1 MNNNKKYSTIIN
13 SSIGYNKANNNY
25 FINSARTQNN
35 KKNTYTHIIKIDL
48 SKYNNNSQK
57 ETKIL
62 NNNIKVA
69 KPLNNNNINIYVSK
83 YSNKNNTINNESKS
97 RYINRSSRGDN
108 NILKSNNLKGNSKI
122 KYKKLDLN
130 LSKDKI
136 SNKNNNKYISTDI
149 NTNKNIK
156 GTILNSNN
164 IIFNNKLNNRR
175 NNINNINKERENY
188 YKNLKNNEINRIEN
202 IHVYNNIN
210 RRKKIE
216 ESKEPENIIKKNE
229 IIIDEINDE
238 NDIQENFC
246 YDKDLMKENIL
257 SDENM
262 DFLKKYIDNNKKNEI
277 HEEIHINN
285 INNNYI
291 NYLKKEENALNKNL
305 VNNTENIETKKNDI
319 KNINNKITIKESP
332 NIAILNNINQPKDKN
347 INNNESTKINYN
359 IYDYN
364 NYYGTLKESRYNNNS
379 YEIDIIKNEKQFDNL
394 IPKKPFRKFLTSKI
408 KYYMKENS
416 IPKKFILEFIN
427 QKNYIKPDGKIISL
441 SQEKNGFNNL
451 KEYYENDDYY
461 IAKKKKKKNAL
472 KEEKNSLVNEIKN
485 LKIYLDNSKSEI
497 EKKNE
502 EIKSY
507 LMTYDRI
514 MGENEKN
521 IKKIKNLENILDAKN
536 NEVEEKNNK
545 INELNNIN
553 NQLEKQMK
561 KLKEEYINESI
572 NNKETKKSYSL
583 IKNNYYDIKNQYDL
597 LNIKY
602 KTLSDENY
610 NYKRD
615 KILYEKE
622 IKTKNNFIDDLIR
635 GDKNRNKTKKKETPI
650 KNEEEKKENNFEE
663 YNNIEEL
670 MNIRDELVG
679 ERNFINNEFYKIPTK
694 ANYKQNER
702 KNELEKRISQINS
715 DLAKIRI
722 RINILKGLKNINI
735 KLV

>member
-136 SNKNNNKYISTDI
+136 SNKNNNKYIRTDI

-305 VNNTENIETKKNDI
+305 VNNTKNIETKKNDI
-319 KNINNKITIKESP
+319 KNDNNKITIKESP

-364 NYYGTLKESRYNNNS
+364 NYYGTLKESRYKNNS

-635 GDKNRNKTKKKETPI
+635 GNKNRNKNKKKETPI
-650 KNEEEKKENNFEE
+650 KKTEEKKENNFEE

>member
-136 SNKNNNKYISTDI
+136 SNKNNNKYIRTDI
-149 NTNKNIK
+149 HTNKNIK

-364 NYYGTLKESRYNNNS
+364 NYYGTLKESRYKNNS

-394 IPKKPFRKFLTSKI
+394 IPKKPFRKFLKSKI

-635 GDKNRNKTKKKETPI
+635 GNKNRNKNKKKETPI
-650 KNEEEKKENNFEE
+650 KKEEEKKENNFEE

>member
-175 NNINNINKERENY
+175 NNINKERENY

-347 INNNESTKINYN
+347 INYN

-364 NYYGTLKESRYNNNS
+364 NYYGTLKESRYKNNS

-394 IPKKPFRKFLTSKI
+394 IPKKPFRKFLASKI
-408 KYYMKENS
+408 QYYMKENS

-622 IKTKNNFIDDLIR
+622 IKTKNNFIDDLIS
-635 GDKNRNKTKKKETPI
+635 GNKNRNKNKKKETPI
-650 KNEEEKKENNFEE
+650 KKEEEKKENNFEE

>member
-175 NNINNINKERENY
+175 NNINN
-188 YKNLKNNEINRIEN
+188 
-202 IHVYNNIN
+202 NIN

-347 INNNESTKINYN
+347 IN
-359 IYDYN
+359 
-364 NYYGTLKESRYNNNS
+364 
-379 YEIDIIKNEKQFDNL
+379 
-394 IPKKPFRKFLTSKI
+394 
-408 KYYMKENS
+408 
-416 IPKKFILEFIN
+416 
-427 QKNYIKPDGKIISL
+427 
-441 SQEKNGFNNL
+441 
-451 KEYYENDDYY
+451 
-461 IAKKKKKKNAL
+461 
-472 KEEKNSLVNEIKN
+472 
-485 LKIYLDNSKSEI
+485 
-497 EKKNE
+497 
-502 EIKSY
+502 
-507 LMTYDRI
+507 
-514 MGENEKN
+514 
-521 IKKIKNLENILDAKN
+521 
-536 NEVEEKNNK
+536 
-545 INELNNIN
+545 
-553 NQLEKQMK
+553 
-561 KLKEEYINESI
+561 
-572 NNKETKKSYSL
+572 
-583 IKNNYYDIKNQYDL
+583 
-597 LNIKY
+597 
-602 KTLSDENY
+602 
-610 NYKRD
+610 
-615 KILYEKE
+615 
-622 IKTKNNFIDDLIR
+622 
-635 GDKNRNKTKKKETPI
+635 
-650 KNEEEKKENNFEE
+650 
-663 YNNIEEL
+663 
-670 MNIRDELVG
+670 
-679 ERNFINNEFYKIPTK
+679 
-694 ANYKQNER
+694 
-702 KNELEKRISQINS
+702 
-715 DLAKIRI
+715 
-722 RINILKGLKNINI
+722 
-735 KLV
+735 

>member
-238 NDIQENFC
+238 NDIQEKFC

-364 NYYGTLKESRYNNNS
+364 NYYGTLKESRYKNNS

-394 IPKKPFRKFLTSKI
+394 IPKKPFRKFLKSKI

-635 GDKNRNKTKKKETPI
+635 GNKNRNKNKKKESPI
-650 KNEEEKKENNFEE
+650 KKTEEKKENNFEE

-722 RINILKGLKNINI
+722 RINNF
-735 KLV
+735 

>member
-149 NTNKNIK
+149 HTNKNIK
-156 GTILNSNN
+156 GIILNSNN

-262 DFLKKYIDNNKKNEI
+262 DFLKKYIDNNKKKEI

-364 NYYGTLKESRYNNNS
+364 NYYGTLKESRYKNNS

-635 GDKNRNKTKKKETPI
+635 GNKNRNKNKKKETPI
-650 KNEEEKKENNFEE
+650 KKEEEKKENNFEE

>member
-175 NNINNINKERENY
+175 NNINKERENY

-364 NYYGTLKESRYNNNS
+364 NYYGTLKESRYKNNS

-635 GDKNRNKTKKKETPI
+635 GNKNRNKNKKKETPI
-650 KNEEEKKENNFEE
+650 KKEEEKKENNFEE

>member
-175 NNINNINKERENY
+175 NNINKERENY

-364 NYYGTLKESRYNNNS
+364 NYYGTLKESRYKNNS

-394 IPKKPFRKFLTSKI
+394 IPKKPFRKFLASKI
-408 KYYMKENS
+408 QYYMKENS

-622 IKTKNNFIDDLIR
+622 IKTKNNFIDDLIS
-635 GDKNRNKTKKKETPI
+635 GNKNRNKNKKKETPI
-650 KNEEEKKENNFEE
+650 KKEEEKKENNFEE

>member
-1 MNNNKKYSTIIN
+1 
-13 SSIGYNKANNNY
+13 
-25 FINSARTQNN
+25 
-35 KKNTYTHIIKIDL
+35 
-48 SKYNNNSQK
+48 
-57 ETKIL
+57 
-62 NNNIKVA
+62 
-69 KPLNNNNINIYVSK
+69 
-83 YSNKNNTINNESKS
+83 
-97 RYINRSSRGDN
+97 
-108 NILKSNNLKGNSKI
+108 
-122 KYKKLDLN
+122 
-130 LSKDKI
+130 
-136 SNKNNNKYISTDI
+136 
-149 NTNKNIK
+149 
-156 GTILNSNN
+156 
-164 IIFNNKLNNRR
+164 
-175 NNINNINKERENY
+175 
-188 YKNLKNNEINRIEN
+188 
-202 IHVYNNIN
+202 
-210 RRKKIE
+210 
-216 ESKEPENIIKKNE
+216 
-229 IIIDEINDE
+229 
-238 NDIQENFC
+238 
-246 YDKDLMKENIL
+246 MKENIL

-364 NYYGTLKESRYNNNS
+364 NYYGTLKESRYKNNS

-394 IPKKPFRKFLTSKI
+394 IPKKPFRKFLKSKI

-635 GDKNRNKTKKKETPI
+635 GNKNRNKNKKKESPI
-650 KNEEEKKENNFEE
+650 KKTEEKKENNFEE

-715 DLAKIRI
+715 DLEKIRI

>member
-175 NNINNINKERENY
+175 NNINKERENY
-188 YKNLKNNEINRIEN
+188 YKNLKNNEINRNEN

-364 NYYGTLKESRYNNNS
+364 NYYGTLKESRYKNNS

-461 IAKKKKKKNAL
+461 IAKKKKRK
-472 KEEKNSLVNEIKN
+472 
-485 LKIYLDNSKSEI
+485 
-497 EKKNE
+497 
-502 EIKSY
+502 
-507 LMTYDRI
+507 
-514 MGENEKN
+514 
-521 IKKIKNLENILDAKN
+521 
-536 NEVEEKNNK
+536 
-545 INELNNIN
+545 
-553 NQLEKQMK
+553 
-561 KLKEEYINESI
+561 
-572 NNKETKKSYSL
+572 
-583 IKNNYYDIKNQYDL
+583 
-597 LNIKY
+597 
-602 KTLSDENY
+602 KTL
-610 NYKRD
+610 
-615 KILYEKE
+615 
-622 IKTKNNFIDDLIR
+622 
-635 GDKNRNKTKKKETPI
+635 
-650 KNEEEKKENNFEE
+650 
-663 YNNIEEL
+663 
-670 MNIRDELVG
+670 
-679 ERNFINNEFYKIPTK
+679 
-694 ANYKQNER
+694 
-702 KNELEKRISQINS
+702 
-715 DLAKIRI
+715 
-722 RINILKGLKNINI
+722 
-735 KLV
+735 

>member
-1 MNNNKKYSTIIN
+1 MNNNKKYSTTIN

-25 FINSARTQNN
+25 FINSAKTQNN

-136 SNKNNNKYISTDI
+136 NNKNNNKYISTDI

-364 NYYGTLKESRYNNNS
+364 NYYGTLKESRYKNNS

-394 IPKKPFRKFLTSKI
+394 IPKKPFRKFLKSKI

-635 GDKNRNKTKKKETPI
+635 GNKNRNKNKKKESPI
-650 KNEEEKKENNFEE
+650 KKTEEKKENNFEE

>member
-364 NYYGTLKESRYNNNS
+364 NYYGTLKESRYKNNS

-394 IPKKPFRKFLTSKI
+394 IPKKPFRKFLASKI

-635 GDKNRNKTKKKETPI
+635 GNKNRNKNKKKESPI
-650 KNEEEKKENNFEE
+650 KKTEEKKENNFEE

-679 ERNFINNEFYKIPTK
+679 ERNFINNELYKIPTK
-694 ANYKQNER
+694 VNYKQNER

>member
-83 YSNKNNTINNESKS
+83 YSNKNNTINNENKS

-257 SDENM
+257 
-262 DFLKKYIDNNKKNEI
+262 
-277 HEEIHINN
+277 
-285 INNNYI
+285 
-291 NYLKKEENALNKNL
+291 
-305 VNNTENIETKKNDI
+305 
-319 KNINNKITIKESP
+319 
-332 NIAILNNINQPKDKN
+332 
-347 INNNESTKINYN
+347 
-359 IYDYN
+359 
-364 NYYGTLKESRYNNNS
+364 
-379 YEIDIIKNEKQFDNL
+379 
-394 IPKKPFRKFLTSKI
+394 
-408 KYYMKENS
+408 
-416 IPKKFILEFIN
+416 
-427 QKNYIKPDGKIISL
+427 
-441 SQEKNGFNNL
+441 
-451 KEYYENDDYY
+451 
-461 IAKKKKKKNAL
+461 
-472 KEEKNSLVNEIKN
+472 
-485 LKIYLDNSKSEI
+485 
-497 EKKNE
+497 
-502 EIKSY
+502 
-507 LMTYDRI
+507 
-514 MGENEKN
+514 
-521 IKKIKNLENILDAKN
+521 
-536 NEVEEKNNK
+536 
-545 INELNNIN
+545 
-553 NQLEKQMK
+553 
-561 KLKEEYINESI
+561 
-572 NNKETKKSYSL
+572 
-583 IKNNYYDIKNQYDL
+583 
-597 LNIKY
+597 
-602 KTLSDENY
+602 
-610 NYKRD
+610 
-615 KILYEKE
+615 
-622 IKTKNNFIDDLIR
+622 
-635 GDKNRNKTKKKETPI
+635 
-650 KNEEEKKENNFEE
+650 
-663 YNNIEEL
+663 
-670 MNIRDELVG
+670 
-679 ERNFINNEFYKIPTK
+679 
-694 ANYKQNER
+694 
-702 KNELEKRISQINS
+702 
-715 DLAKIRI
+715 
-722 RINILKGLKNINI
+722 
-735 KLV
+735 